1 MDEKI
6 ARLVQAKNEKY
17 YKDLINYYNKNKKVK
32 LNTRLN
38 IFYKLNILI
47 DKSGLNRG
55 ILINPI
61 SIIIYSIS
69 CFFVAFWFSYSIFG
83 IQSLSMIVAIPAVFL
98 PTFIINLIKEY
109 NAKKIEKIMLDFL
122 LQLKN
127 YTKINNDIVYAFNQ
141 VKTINPLQ
149 KHINTF
155 LLELN
160 SGIKFEKAIENIKEK
175 IEFNSLKTV
184 FSNIE
189 YCYIYGGDFSLLM
202 DKSYKLINKIQKEKS
217 SRIQETKS
225 ARIVLRNF
233 NCFRFVCLFQFY

>member
-1 MDEKI
+1 
-6 ARLVQAKNEKY
+6 
-17 YKDLINYYNKNKKVK
+17 
-32 LNTRLN
+32 
-38 IFYKLNILI
+38 
-47 DKSGLNRG
+47 
-55 ILINPI
+55 
-61 SIIIYSIS
+61 
-69 CFFVAFWFSYSIFG
+69 
-83 IQSLSMIVAIPAVFL
+83 MIVAIPAVFL
-98 PTFIINLIKEY
+98 PSFIINLIKEY

-141 VKTINPLQ
+141 IKTINPLQ

-202 DKSYKLINKIQKEKS
+202 DNHMIFHYLFLRQNIQ
-217 SRIQETKS
+217 
-225 ARIVLRNF
+225 
-233 NCFRFVCLFQFY
+233 FVYYLDIPL